1 MRKCKIGIV
10 GFGTVGSGIY
20 KILSSEVDSHPIL
33 KEIEIAK
40 IAVKD
45 LNKKRDIELDN
56 NLSKL
61 VEKLK
66 KSEDPKRKYEYILWL
81 GKKLKEPDSEILVEE
96 NKVKGCVSEVFV
108 KATIKAGK
116 LFWEGYSDALITKGL
131 LAFLI
136 SGLNEL
142 TPNEVVEIDKKFI
155 EDTGLKASLTPSRS
169 NGFLNILLKMQSQA
183 NEFL

>member
-1 MRKCKIGIV
+1 MENQEK
-10 GFGTVGSGIY
+10 Y
-20 KILSSEVDSHPIL
+20 
-33 KEIEIAK
+33 
-40 IAVKD
+40 
-45 LNKKRDIELDN
+45 N

-81 GKKLKEPDSEILVEE
+81 GKKLKEADRKILIEE

-108 KATIKAGK
+108 KATINSRK

-136 SGLNEL
+136 SGLSDL